1 MDEAEKREVAGLES
15 VRGFAPAI
23 VQRLLESLIQD
34 LKLTELNHQ
43 KRINEWYTALGGTP
57 AHPKLEERKKEPD
70 SRIPKSIGTLRHY
83 LGHIQQ
89 IEGPAAL
96 HGLMKFEAL
105 NFVDAKRA
113 ILDIYHAVRA
123 ESLSADEWYY

>member
-1 MDEAEKREVAGLES
+1 M
-15 VRGFAPAI
+15 
-23 VQRLLESLIQD
+23 
-34 LKLTELNHQ
+34 KLTELNHQ

-57 AHPKLEERKKEPD
+57 AHPKLEEREKEPD
-70 SRIPKSIGTLRHY
+70 SRIPRSMGTLREY

-89 IEGPAAL
+89 IDGPAGL

-105 NFVDAKRA
+105 NFVDGKRS

-123 ESLSADEWYY
+123 ESLSAGEWYYGTVRLEDIETLFNLAEKEKAVEILNR